1 MYTIIFQGLLSEPV
15 IPNILKAKKYSD
27 DIVLST
33 WKGQNRPQL
42 LRILQDNKIKIIEL
56 DDPQTIISFEQN
68 GRNFY
73 LNIKRH
79 LYAFYEASKIAK
91 YDYVFKCRCD
101 LSLDFEK
108 FFSIYVSSNRNIG
121 ALNWAT
127 VNPYKV
133 LSLPYYYHISDWC
146 YVMSRKRIWS
156 CLEKIDLMKEENF
169 ITDPIIIGN
178 IKWFVGLSPE
188 QIMTLIYTKNI
199 NFESPDRMLFNN
211 VPNFESRESI
221 HKDSLSNFVNI
232 SRDIVH
238 AKSTKYRGRLLR
250 WIMYKD
256 KYFRDKSFTIDIHN
270 LFLYMLKLLLRK

>member
-1 MYTIIFQGLLSEPV
+1 MYTIIFQGLLSEAV

-27 DIVLST
+27 DVVLST

-42 LRILQDNKIKIIEL
+42 LQILQDNKIKIIEL
-56 DDPQTIISFEQN
+56 DDPETIISFEQN

-101 LSLDFEK
+101 LSLDFDK
-108 FFSIYVSSNRNIG
+108 FFSIYVSSNRNVG

-146 YVMSRKRIWS
+146 YVMSRKWTWS
-156 CLEKIDLMKEENF
+156 CLERIDLMQEENF

-211 VPNFESRESI
+211 ALNLKSRESI
-221 HKDSLSNFVNI
+221 HKDSLSNFVNV
-232 SRDIVH
+232 SRDIVQ
-238 AKSTKYRGRLLR
+238 AKSTKYSGRLLR

-256 KYFRDKSFTIDIHN
+256 KYFRDKSLTIDIHN
-270 LFLYMLKLLLRK
+270 LFLYMLKLLLSK

>member
-1 MYTIIFQGLLSEPV
+1 MYTIIFQGLLSEAV

-27 DIVLST
+27 DVVLST

-42 LRILQDNKIKIIEL
+42 LQILQDNKIKIIEL
-56 DDPQTIISFEQN
+56 DDPETIISFEQN

-101 LSLDFEK
+101 LSLDFDK
-108 FFSIYVSSNRNIG
+108 FFSIYVSSNRNVG

-146 YVMSRKRIWS
+146 YVMSRKWTWS
-156 CLEKIDLMKEENF
+156 CLERIDLMQEENF

-211 VPNFESRESI
+211 ALNLESRESI
-221 HKDSLSNFVNI
+221 HKDSLSNFVNV
-232 SRDIVH
+232 SRDIVQ
-238 AKSTKYRGRLLR
+238 AKSTKYSGRLLR

-256 KYFRDKSFTIDIHN
+256 KYFRDKSFTIDVHN
-270 LFLYMLKLLLRK
+270 LFLYMLKLLLSK

>member
-56 DDPQTIISFEQN
+56 DDPETIISFEQN

-156 CLEKIDLMKEENF
+156 CLDRIDLMKEENF

-199 NFESPDRMLFNN
+199 NFESPDGMLFNN
-211 VPNFESRESI
+211 IPNLESRESI

-250 WIMYKD
+250 WIMYQD
-256 KYFRDKSFTIDIHN
+256 KYFRDESFTIDIHN
-270 LFLYMLKLLLRK
+270 LFLYMLKLLLSK

>member
-156 CLEKIDLMKEENF
+156 CLERIDLMKEENF
-169 ITDPIIIGN
+169 TTDPIIIGN

-199 NFESPDRMLFNN
+199 NYESPDRMLFNN
-211 VPNFESRESI
+211 ALNIESRESI
-221 HKDSLSNFVNI
+221 HMDSLSNFVNI

-238 AKSTKYRGRLLR
+238 ARSTKYSGRLLR

-256 KYFRDKSFTIDIHN
+256 KYFRDKSFTMDIHN
-270 LFLYMLKLLLRK
+270 LFLYMLKLLLSK